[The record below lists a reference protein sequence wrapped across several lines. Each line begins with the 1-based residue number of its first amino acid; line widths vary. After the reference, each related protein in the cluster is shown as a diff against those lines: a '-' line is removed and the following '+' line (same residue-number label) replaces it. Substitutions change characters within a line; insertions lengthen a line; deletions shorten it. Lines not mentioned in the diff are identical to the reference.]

1 MAKAQAPVVKGAA
14 KFEMYLG
21 PNSLIHWKYVD
32 PYGKIIVVSKGTAI
46 KEQAYESIR
55 NIKETANIEQ
65 RYEKTV
71 PAEGKFGFR
80 LRAANH
86 QIVAES
92 VVYDKVEDRDEALV
106 VMRRAGEAVVMGS
119 AI

>member
-1 MAKAQAPVVKGAA
+1 MATPQAPVQRGAA

-21 PNSLIHWKYVD
+21 PNSVIFWRYMD
-32 PYGKIIVVSKGTAI
+32 ANGKIVSVSKGT
-46 KEQAYESIR
+46 
-55 NIKETANIEQ
+55 NIKENAYEGIRLIKENANIEQ

-92 VVYDKVEDRDEALV
+92 ITYDKVEDRDDGMLS
-106 VMRRAGEAVVMGS
+106 MRRAGEAVVVGG

>member
-1 MAKAQAPVVKGAA
+1 MATPQAPAQKGAA

-21 PNSLIHWKYVD
+21 PNSVIFWKYMD
-32 PYGKIIVVSKGTAI
+32 GNGKIIAVSKGTT
-46 KEQAYESIR
+46 
-55 NIKETANIEQ
+55 IKETAYEDIRMIKENANIDQ
-65 RYEKTV
+65 RYEKTT

-86 QIVAES
+86 KIAAES
-92 VVYDKVEDRDEALV
+92 QIYDKAEDRDEALTS
-106 VMRRAGEAVVMGS
+106 MRRAGEAVVVGG

>member
-1 MAKAQAPVVKGAA
+1 MSTPQAPVQKGAA

-21 PNSLIHWKYVD
+21 PNSLIHWKYVGAN
-32 PYGKIIVVSKGTAI
+32 GKEIVISKGTTI
-46 KEQAYESIR
+46 KEMAYEGIR
-55 NIKETANIEQ
+55 NVKENANIDQ
-65 RYEKTV
+65 RYEKTI
-71 PAEGKFGFR
+71 PIEGKFGFR

-92 VVYDKVEDRDEALV
+92 IVFDKAEDRDEALV
-106 VMRRAGEAVVMGS
+106 NMRRAGEAVVVGQ

>member
-1 MAKAQAPVVKGAA
+1 MSTPQAPAHKGAA

-21 PNSLIHWKYVD
+21 PNSQIHWKFVG
-32 PYGKIIVVSKGTAI
+32 PNGKDISISKGTT
-46 KEQAYESIR
+46 
-55 NIKETANIEQ
+55 IKETVYQAIRSIKENANVEQ
-65 RYEKTV
+65 RYEKLS
-71 PAEGKFGFR
+71 PADGKFSFR

-92 VVYDKVEDRDEALV
+92 VIFDKVEDRDEAMGM
-106 VMRRAGEAVVMGS
+106 MRRAGEAVVIGQ

>member
-1 MAKAQAPVVKGAA
+1 MSTPQTTAKKGAP

-21 PNSLIHWKYVD
+21 PNSLIHWKYVGAD
-32 PYGKIIVVSKGTAI
+32 GKEIVISKGTT
-46 KEQAYESIR
+46 
-55 NIKETANIEQ
+55 IKETAYEAIRNVKENANIEQ

-86 QIVAES
+86 QVVAES
-92 VVYDKVEDRDEALV
+92 ISYDKAEDRDEALAI
-106 VMRRAGEAVVMGS
+106 MRRAGEAVVIGA

>member
-1 MAKAQAPVVKGAA
+1 MATPQAPAQKGAA

-21 PNSLIHWKYVD
+21 PNSLIHWKYVGSN
-32 PYGKIIVVSKGTAI
+32 GKEIVISKGTTI
-46 KEQAYESIR
+46 KETAYESIR
-55 NIKETANIEQ
+55 NVKENANIDQ
-65 RYEKTV
+65 RYEKTTPV
-71 PAEGKFGFR
+71 EGKFGFR

-92 VVYDKVEDRDEALV
+92 VAFDKVEDRDEALV
-106 VMRRAGEAVVMGS
+106 NMRRAGEAVVIGA

>member
-1 MAKAQAPVVKGAA
+1 MATPQAPSKGAA

-21 PNSLIHWKYVD
+21 PNSLIHWKFVGAN
-32 PYGKIIVVSKGTAI
+32 GKDISVSKGTTI
-46 KEQAYESIR
+46 KENVYESIR
-55 NIKETANIEQ
+55 NIKENANIEQ
-65 RYEKTV
+65 RYEKTAPV
-71 PAEGKFGFR
+71 EGKFGFR

-92 VVYDKVEDRDEALV
+92 VAFDKAEDRDEAMLS
-106 VMRRAGEAVVMGS
+106 MRRAGEAVVIGA

>member
-1 MAKAQAPVVKGAA
+1 MATPQAPAKGAA

-21 PNSLIHWKYVD
+21 PNSVIYWKYVD
-32 PYGKIIVVSKGTAI
+32 ANGKTIAVSKGTT
-46 KEQAYESIR
+46 
-55 NIKETANIEQ
+55 IKETAYEGIRIIKENANIDQ

-71 PAEGKFGFR
+71 PVEGKFGFK

-92 VVYDKVEDRDEALV
+92 VVFDKAEDRDEALV
-106 VMRRAGEAVVMGS
+106 SMHRAGEAVVVGG

>member
-1 MAKAQAPVVKGAA
+1 MATPQAPVQKGAA

-32 PYGKIIVVSKGTAI
+32 ANGKMISVSKGTTI
-46 KEQAYESIR
+46 KETVYEGIR
-55 NIKETANIEQ
+55 NIKENAQIEQ
-65 RYEKTV
+65 RYEKIS
-71 PAEGKFGFR
+71 PAEGKFSFR

-92 VVYDKVEDRDEALV
+92 VIFDKVEDRDQAMV
-106 VMRRAGEAVVMGS
+106 SMRRAGEAVVMGA

>member
-1 MAKAQAPVVKGAA
+1 MATPQAPASKGAV
-14 KFEMYLG
+14 KFEMYTG
-21 PNSLIHWKYVD
+21 PNSLIHWKFVGANGRD
-32 PYGKIIVVSKGTAI
+32 IVVSKGTSI
-46 KEQAYESIR
+46 KEKAFEDIR
-55 NIKETANIEQ
+55 NIKENANIDQ

-71 PAEGKFGFR
+71 PAEGKFGFK

-92 VVYDKVEDRDEALV
+92 LPFDKAEDRDEALAA
-106 VMRRAGEAVVMGS
+106 MRRAGEAVVVGS

>member
-1 MAKAQAPVVKGAA
+1 MAIPQAPVQKGAA

-21 PNSLIHWKYVD
+21 PNSVIYWKYVD
-32 PYGKIIVVSKGTAI
+32 ATGKIIAVSKGTT
-46 KEQAYESIR
+46 
-55 NIKETANIEQ
+55 IKETAYEGIRMIKENANIDQ

-71 PAEGKFGFR
+71 PVEGKFGFR

-92 VVYDKVEDRDEALV
+92 QVYDKAEDRDEALV
-106 VMRRAGEAVVMGS
+106 SMRRAGEAVIVGG

>member
-1 MAKAQAPVVKGAA
+1 MSTPQAPAAKGAA

-21 PNSLIHWKYVD
+21 PNSLIHWKYVS
-32 PYGKIIVVSKGTAI
+32 PSGKDIVVSKGTTI

-55 NIKETANIEQ
+55 NVKENANIEQ
-65 RYEKTV
+65 RYEKTT
-71 PAEGKFGFR
+71 PADGKFGFR

-92 VVYDKVEDRDEALV
+92 VAYTTAEDRDEAQAS
-106 VMRRAGEAVVMGS
+106 MRRAGEAVVIGS

>member
-1 MAKAQAPVVKGAA
+1 MATPVQAAKGAA

-21 PNSLIHWKYVD
+21 PNSMIHWKYV
-32 PYGKIIVVSKGTAI
+32 GANGMLIVVSKGTAI
-46 KEQAYESIR
+46 KEKAYEDIR
-55 NIKETANIEQ
+55 NVKENATIDQ

-71 PAEGKFGFR
+71 PTEGKFGFR

-92 VVYDKVEDRDEALV
+92 LPFDKAEDRDEAQQA
-106 VMRRAGEAVVMGS
+106 MHRAGEAVVMGS